1 MLKLRNWR
9 DVWQYRTALPWRSA
23 NMEGESDSD
32 SKRKKAERGL
42 KWAQIMLSNSVSPK
56 QPNNR
61 YYPSS
66 STLAAFLKV

>member
-1 MLKLRNWR
+1 
-9 DVWQYRTALPWRSA
+9 
-23 NMEGESDSD
+23 MEGESDGD

-66 STLAAFLKV
+66 STLAAFLQVKL